1 MSFLHHQPE
10 QGTRTQIHSLVPPP
24 GVKTPIVGMPGRGPA
39 CYHLFPIS
47 FRMATHVS
55 PIPRSTVIW
64 FGSLEFMSTG
74 FGYDMIL
81 LLIKG
86 PRGARIVPTRSKA
99 P

>member
-1 MSFLHHQPE
+1 MLLL
-10 QGTRTQIHSLVPPP
+10 I
-24 GVKTPIVGMPGRGPA
+24 PI
-39 CYHLFPIS
+39 F

-81 LLIKG
+81 LSEDREG
-86 PRGARIVPTRSKA
+86 HASCPRDRRPHGGNTTTPPHPRRGVTSIATA
-99 P
+99 PLLLHDRRPV